1 MSDPKNNSPEKEP
14 QQVINKRLFIIYILV
29 FVVFA
34 VLIGRLFYMQ
44 IIQGE
49 AYSERA
55 ENNITRTVELE
66 ARRGVIYDRN
76 GNVLASSEPY
86 MSVNVYMDEVEDRE
100 ALAEALAELF
110 NREDIYTA
118 EEEARAATAVSSL
131 SEEIESNAQKL
142 AQANDE
148 EEGETE
154 DSQSDS
160 TDDEEHAI

>member
-131 SEEIESNAQKL
+131 SEEI
-142 AQANDE
+142 
-148 EEGETE
+148 GF
-154 DSQSDS
+154 
-160 TDDEEHAI
+160 HRR

>member
-131 SEEIESNAQKL
+131 SE
-142 AQANDE
+142 
-148 EEGETE
+148 
-154 DSQSDS
+154 
-160 TDDEEHAI
+160 